1 MKETRTGLLDD
12 HDLRVT
18 IQRQGYTFGGGVERI
33 FVSTPCLLGVTHP
46 GELWR

>member
-18 IQRQGYTFGGGVERI
+18 IQRQGYTFGGEVERF
-33 FVSTPCLLGVTHP
+33 FVCTACLPGVKRI
-46 GELWR
+46 GEP